1 MKSGKETAPGLQTFR
16 IKEEDGG
23 GTTHSKDDEMVSR
36 GGNKDGTGTAE
47 TCLYHRA
54 EVNQTTL
61 RRAKKGWLPK
71 KLFAWDVVSEKRCF
85 REGVDRF

>member
-36 GGNKDGTGTAE
+36 GEK
-47 TCLYHRA
+47 
-54 EVNQTTL
+54 Q
-61 RRAKKGWLPK
+61 GW
-71 KLFAWDVVSEKRCF
+71 
-85 REGVDRF
+85 DRDS